1 MEGPPDGL
9 VVHTPRRE
17 TRRHLVAHL
26 ARSVR
31 RDGPSL
37 LVVGSVSQTLIVD
50 IPSAWWLTS
59 NGRYKWPDKAR
70 RTKHLRT
77 IALLEARR
85 QHLEP
90 VTGMVSVIAT
100 VHYRTAVRADPA
112 NAQPT
117 LKALVDGCTDA
128 GIWVDDD
135 STHLIGPDPRRGC
148 NLPGLRPGEHRIVLT
163 ITPDC
168 N

>member
-1 MEGPPDGL
+1 MVD
-9 VVHTPRRE
+9 V
-17 TRRHLVAHL
+17 
-26 ARSVR
+26 
-31 RDGPSL
+31 
-37 LVVGSVSQTLIVD
+37 VSQTLTVD

-59 NGRYKWPDKAR
+59 NGRYKWPDRAR
-70 RTKHLRT
+70 RTRHLRT

-90 VTGMVSVIAT
+90 VTGVVSVIAT

-128 GIWVDDD
+128 GIWADDD
-135 STHLIGPDPRRGC
+135 STHLIGPDSRRGC

-163 ITPDC
+163 ITPERTAS
-168 N
+168 

>member
-9 VVHTPRRE
+9 VVHTPHWE

-59 NGRYKWPDKAR
+59 NGRYKWPDRAR

-128 GIWVDDD
+128 GIWADDD

-148 NLPGLRPGEHRIVLT
+148 NLPGLRPGEHRVVLT
-163 ITPDC
+163 ITPEC

>member
-1 MEGPPDGL
+1 M
-9 VVHTPRRE
+9 VHLARRE
-17 TRRHLVAHL
+17 ARRYLVAHL

-37 LVVGSVSQTLIVD
+37 LVVESVSQTLVVD

-59 NGRYKWPDKAR
+59 NGRYHWRAR
-70 RTKHLRT
+70 AERTKHLRT
-77 IALLEARR
+77 IACLEARS

-90 VTGMVSVIAT
+90 VTGMVTVTAT
-100 VHYRTAVRADPA
+100 VHYRTAIRADVA
-112 NAQPT
+112 NAYPT
-117 LKALVDGCTDA
+117 IKALIDGCTDA
-128 GIWVDDD
+128 GIWTDDD
-135 STHLIGPDPRRGC
+135 SAHLIGPDMRRGC
-148 NLPGLRPGEHRIVLT
+148 TLPGLRPGEHRIVLT

>member
-1 MEGPPDGL
+1 MVD
-9 VVHTPRRE
+9 V
-17 TRRHLVAHL
+17 
-26 ARSVR
+26 
-31 RDGPSL
+31 
-37 LVVGSVSQTLIVD
+37 VSQTLIVD
-50 IPSAWWLTS
+50 IPSAWWMTS
-59 NGRYKWPDKAR
+59 NGRYHWRAR
-70 RTKHLRT
+70 AERTRHLRT

-90 VTGMVSVIAT
+90 VTGVVSVVAT

-128 GIWVDDD
+128 GIWADDD

-148 NLPGLRPGEHRIVLT
+148 NLPGLRPGEHRVVLT
-163 ITPDC
+163 ITPEC

>member
-1 MEGPPDGL
+1 MVD
-9 VVHTPRRE
+9 V
-17 TRRHLVAHL
+17 
-26 ARSVR
+26 
-31 RDGPSL
+31 
-37 LVVGSVSQTLIVD
+37 VSQTLIVD

-59 NGRYKWPDKAR
+59 NGRYKWPDRAR

-117 LKALVDGCTDA
+117 LKALIDGCTDA

-148 NLPGLRPGEHRIVLT
+148 TLPELRSGEHRIVLT
-163 ITPDC
+163 ITPGC

>member
-1 MEGPPDGL
+1 M
-9 VVHTPRRE
+9 VHPPRRE
-17 TRRHLVAHL
+17 ARRHLVAHL
-26 ARSVR
+26 AGSVR

-37 LVVGSVSQTLIVD
+37 LVVESVSQTLVVD

-59 NGRYKWPDKAR
+59 NGRYKWPDRAR

-148 NLPGLRPGEHRIVLT
+148 NLPGLRPGEHRVVLT
-163 ITPDC
+163 ITPEC